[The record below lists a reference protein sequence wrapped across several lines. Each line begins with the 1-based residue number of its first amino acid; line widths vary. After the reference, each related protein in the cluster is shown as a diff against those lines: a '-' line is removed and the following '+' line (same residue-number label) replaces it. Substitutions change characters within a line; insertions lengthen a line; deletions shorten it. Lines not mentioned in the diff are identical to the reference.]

1 MMQFV
6 SLFACA
12 DEYVIMPSGVLTLLS
27 KFDPEKAPDPDG
39 IAQIVLKETKF
50 EICISLHSCLTSLL
64 PTASY
69 LMIGVMQIYLLCTR
83 KNLAIFLPTT
93 VQCPQHRFAAKS
105 LKHIIYSS
113 VAQFLSQHE
122 LISSRQHG
130 FQKFFSCESQLI
142 SAIDDWVKHLDKG
155 IRTDVIILDFIKSF
169 NSVTHLHLLPKLE
182 VLGIRGNFRNWMSSF
197 LIGS

>member
-113 VAQFLSQHE
+113 VAQFLSQHK
-122 LISSRQHG
+122 LISSRHHG
-130 FQKFFSCESQLI
+130 LRTGFSCESQLI
-142 SAIDDWVKHLDKG
+142 SATSGWAKHLEKR
-155 IRTDVIILDFIKSF
+155 IRSDVIVLDFAKAF
-169 NSVTHLHLLPKLE
+169 DSVPHAC
-182 VLGIRGNFRNWMSSF
+182 RRNY
-197 LIGS
+197 